1 MVTMRK
7 LMRELKTTIKTFFLL
22 IGIIVMI
29 IIIIQKIVPISL
41 RRMIQMLL
49 QSNSHQV
56 IDWNVQNVDLLTME
70 EIIKYLAWTNST
82 ACSLTHDFG
91 GNVVF
96 TVGLDGQ
103 KAVCLDPLVR
113 PERSSGGWPV
123 VTTKF
128 TECLVYSFGINND
141 WTFDE
146 AMEAF
151 GCRVYAF
158 DPSMNATNH
167 NHTSKIHFYNL
178 GLGDRDETW
187 RAPKTTKNW
196 KMKSLDSIYYNLL
209 KHEGKIIDYLKIDI
223 EFSEWIVLPQ
233 ILASGLMDRVRQ
245 LGVEIHFLRD
255 DDTLDEIR
263 QRVKI
268 LKSLEDYGLVRFDS
282 KTNPLSLDWKVIDG
296 ADWLGYNAYEIFWY
310 NSKLFRKS
318 Q

>member
-1 MVTMRK
+1 MASINRK
-7 LMRELKTTIKTFFLL
+7 IIIRTILLKTKTQRIVKILL
-22 IGIIVMI
+22 IGIIAI
-29 IIIIQKIVPISL
+29 IIMLQLLSLLPTALPTINEVRTNSQQKE
-41 RRMIQMLL
+41 
-49 QSNSHQV
+49 
-56 IDWNVQNVDLLTME
+56 IDALPME
-70 EIIKYLAWTNST
+70 DIIKYLAWTNST

-233 ILASGLMDRVRQ
+233 ILASDLMDRVRQ

-310 NSKLFRKS
+310 NSKLVRNL